1 MEGLVYIKESFIVAM
16 GALRSNKLRSILT
29 TLGIVIGVMT
39 VIGMMTIIRG
49 VNVTVEEQ
57 LALVGSNT
65 FYVRKFP
72 AIVTPHTMQKY
83 RNRKDVTVEQ
93 AEAIM
98 ERATLVSRV
107 TPEYYVGQ
115 QRVKHGGERTN
126 ADVTVIGGSEEW
138 QIINGRFV
146 DSGRFLQPLD
156 VRSSRKVCVIGK
168 DIVEI
173 LFPFQDPISLDV
185 RIGPEKFRVIGV
197 LEEKGST
204 FGQSEDNYA
213 IIPYSTF
220 RQVYGKRQ
228 FIQIAVQAIRPE
240 LLDATIDEVIG
251 ILRVERKVPPGEE
264 NDFEILTQDS
274 LMDTWRNLTKI
285 VFAAAVGIAMISLL
299 VGGIGIMNIMLV
311 SVTER
316 TREIGI
322 RKSIGA
328 KRRDILWQFIVEA
341 IVLSAVGGIIGIV
354 IGVGLG
360 KLVGAVSPLPAS
372 VPLWA
377 IFAGLGFSSM
387 VGLFFGIYP
396 AAKAAKL
403 DPIVALRYE

>member
-1 MEGLVYIKESFIVAM
+1 MELKESFVVAL
-16 GALRSNKLRSILT
+16 GALRTNKLRSILT

-39 VIGMMTIIRG
+39 VIGMMTIIQG
-49 VNVTVEEQ
+49 INATVESE
-57 LALVGSNT
+57 LALVGTNT

-72 AIVTPHTMQKY
+72 AIITGHMMEKY

-93 AEAIM
+93 AEAIE

-107 TPEYYVGQ
+107 TPELYTWG
-115 QRVKHGGERTN
+115 QRVRHGASKTN
-126 ADVTVIGGSEEW
+126 ADVYVTGAAEDW

-146 DSGRFLQPLD
+146 DNGRFLQPMD
-156 VRSSRKVCVIGK
+156 VRSSRKVCIIGK

-173 LFPFQDPISLDV
+173 LFPFQDPIEMEV
-185 RIGPEKFRVIGV
+185 RVGPEKLRVVGV

-204 FGQSEDNYA
+204 FGQSDDNVV
-213 IIPYSTF
+213 IVPYTTF
-220 RQVYGKRQ
+220 QSLFGKRQ
-228 FIQIAVQAIRPE
+228 FIQIAIQAIRPE

-251 ILRVERKVPPGEE
+251 ILRVERKVPPGED
-264 NDFEILTQDS
+264 NDFEILTKDS
-274 LMDTWRNLTKI
+274 LMDTWRNLTRV

-328 KRRDILWQFIVEA
+328 RRRDILWQFIVEA
-341 IVLSAVGGIIGIV
+341 IVLSAVGGIIGILF
-354 IGVGLG
+354 GVGLG
-360 KLVGAVSPLPAS
+360 KLIGAVTPLPAA
-372 VPLWA
+372 VPVWA

-396 AAKAAKL
+396 AAKAARL

>member
-1 MEGLVYIKESFIVAM
+1 MYIKESIAVAM
-16 GALRSNKLRSILT
+16 GALRTNKIRSVLT

-49 VNVTVEEQ
+49 INATVEEQ
-57 LALVGSNT
+57 LELVGTNT

-72 AIVTPHTMQKY
+72 AIMTPHTMRKY
-83 RNRKDVTVEQ
+83 RNRKDVTIEQ

-107 TPEYYVGQ
+107 TPELYAMG
-115 QRVKHGGERTN
+115 QRVRFGGEKTN
-126 ADVTVIGGSEEW
+126 ADVGVIGAAEDW
-138 QIINGRFV
+138 QIVNGRFV
-146 DSGRFLQPLD
+146 DSGRFLQPMD
-156 VRSSRKVCVIGK
+156 IRSSRKVCIIGK
-168 DIVEI
+168 DIVET
-173 LFPFQDPISLDV
+173 LFPFSDPIGTEV
-185 RIGPEKFRVIGV
+185 RVGPEKFMVVGV

-220 RQVYGKRQ
+220 QDIYGKRQ
-228 FIQIAVQAIRPE
+228 FVQIAVQAIRPE

-264 NDFEILTQDS
+264 NDFEILTRDS
-274 LMDTWRNLTKI
+274 LMDTWQNLTKV
-285 VFAAAVGIAMISLL
+285 VFAAAIGIAMISLM

-341 IVLSAVGGIIGIV
+341 IVLSAVGGLIGIV
-354 IGVGLG
+354 MGVGLG
-360 KLVGAVSPLPAS
+360 KLVGAVTPLPAA
-372 VPLWA
+372 VPVWA
-377 IFAGLGFSSM
+377 VFVGLGFSSM

-396 AAKAAKL
+396 AAKAARL
-403 DPIVALRYE
+403 DPIVALRHE